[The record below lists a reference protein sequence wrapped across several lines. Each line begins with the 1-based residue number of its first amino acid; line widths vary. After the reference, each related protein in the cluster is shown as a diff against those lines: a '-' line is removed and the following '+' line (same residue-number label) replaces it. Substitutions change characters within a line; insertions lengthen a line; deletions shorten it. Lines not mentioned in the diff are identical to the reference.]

1 MSIGETSTI
10 LTRGLMGGISCVEL
24 QDQIVRYLANRISLG
39 EFRNWFD
46 AASWDAE
53 IDSKSELSAMI
64 GEIELRLAE
73 YSDGHWTEEELREQ
87 LKKVVRDQFVVV
99 EVAAQTVSGSSIKLV
114 ESKVGKLQSVGTKY
128 AWEAV

>member
-1 MSIGETSTI
+1 
-10 LTRGLMGGISCVEL
+10 
-24 QDQIVRYLANRISLG
+24 
-39 EFRNWFD
+39 
-46 AASWDAE
+46 
-53 IDSKSELSAMI
+53 MI